1 MKRNHAQVWVHQ
13 LSESSI
19 NKIWCSFHL
28 SELLSFP
35 LDRSA
40 SILPPSRLLGGIT
53 HWTVEKRKQRDCSL
67 WGGPQVTHRLCLVSG
82 LNCHSI
88 TGGTWVFS
96 EIVPAPLT
104 VRELLLKEKQWEF
117 SLRGR
122 GGDLTEQQ
130 ANIHPGG
137 SGETSKLPL
146 PLQAWAAE
154 EFVLCSVYSI
164 AAWSTKFT
172 VCFTLSKL

>member
-122 GGDLTEQQ
+122 GGTWQNNKLTSILEDLEKPQSFPFRCRHEQLR
-130 ANIHPGG
+130 
-137 SGETSKLPL
+137 SLYF
-146 PLQAWAAE
+146 AA
-154 EFVLCSVYSI
+154 FIL
-164 AAWSTKFT
+164 
-172 VCFTLSKL
+172 